1 VRCQLFCSD
10 ALPLRLIFGK
20 KDNNVIWH
28 WYAVDSNRLILSR
41 WRIVSRHKLTNDTT
55 HHRAFL
61 ALLIAISLA
70 FVWLLTPFMA
80 AIFWAIVIA
89 ILFAP
94 LQRRLS
100 LRLPRSPNLASLI
113 MLLVIVLM
121 VLLPMG
127 FLVQSVA
134 AEVIQL
140 YKLVQAGQFGLGNQL
155 EQVFDALP
163 EFLRPW
169 LERAGLADVEAIK
182 SYVSRFAAQAVRVV
196 GNQAINVGQNTF
208 LFVLSLAIMLYLLF
222 FLLRDGAVLSAL
234 VRRGLPLTTNQKEQ
248 FLDKLATVVRATI
261 KGNVAVAAVQGALG
275 GLIFWILD
283 IPSAILWGTLMAIL
297 SLLPAVG
304 ASLVW
309 APVAVYFLA
318 TGVIGDA
325 IILTLFGVLVIGLV
339 DNVLRPILV
348 GKDTRLPD
356 YLVLISTLGGLT
368 LFGLSGFIAGP
379 LIAAL
384 FMVAWDL
391 FMSMRED
398 ASGPS
403 DQVEGVAG
411 ESKPKA

>member
-1 VRCQLFCSD
+1 MT
-10 ALPLRLIFGK
+10 
-20 KDNNVIWH
+20 NN
-28 WYAVDSNRLILSR
+28 
-41 WRIVSRHKLTNDTT
+41 TT

-70 FVWLLTPFMA
+70 FVWLLTPFIA

-113 MLLVIVLM
+113 MLLVIILM

-127 FLVQSVA
+127 FLVRSVA
-134 AEVIQL
+134 SEVIQL
-140 YKLVQAGQFGLGNQL
+140 YQLVQAGQFNIGNQF

-163 EFLRPW
+163 EFSRPW

-222 FLLRDGAVLSAL
+222 FLLRDGASLSSL

-309 APVAVYFLA
+309 APVAIYFLA
-318 TGVIGDA
+318 TGAIGDA

-368 LFGLSGFIAGP
+368 LFGLSGFVAGP

-391 FMSMRED
+391 FIHMREQ
-398 ASGPS
+398 AARSS
-403 DQVEGVAG
+403 DQVDGDIAQT
-411 ESKPKA
+411 KPKD

>member
-1 VRCQLFCSD
+1 MLAVLSA
-10 ALPLRLIFGK
+10 ALRITLISGK
-20 KDNNVIWH
+20 KDNIVIWH
-28 WYAVDSNRLILSR
+28 WYADVYSFLIAFRQFMVL
-41 WRIVSRHKLTNDTT
+41 RHKLTSDTT

-94 LQRRLS
+94 LQRRLLS
-100 LRLPRSPNLASLI
+100 RLPRFPNLASLI
-113 MLLVIVLM
+113 TLLIIVLM

-127 FLVQSVA
+127 FLVQSVV

-140 YKLVQAGQFGLGNQL
+140 YQLVQAGQFGIGNQF
-155 EQVFDALP
+155 EQVFDAVP
-163 EFLRPW
+163 EFARPW

-234 VRRGLPLTTNQKEQ
+234 VRRGLPLTSNQKEQ

-309 APVAVYFLA
+309 APVAIYFMA
-318 TGVIGDA
+318 TGAIGDA

-368 LFGLSGFIAGP
+368 LFGLSGFVAGP

-391 FMSMRED
+391 FMIMREE
-398 ASGPS
+398 ATSNS
-403 DQVEGVAG
+403 DQLEGAEG
-411 ESKPKA
+411 QTKPKD

>member
-1 VRCQLFCSD
+1 
-10 ALPLRLIFGK
+10 
-20 KDNNVIWH
+20 
-28 WYAVDSNRLILSR
+28 
-41 WRIVSRHKLTNDTT
+41 
-55 HHRAFL
+55 
-61 ALLIAISLA
+61 
-70 FVWLLTPFMA
+70 
-80 AIFWAIVIA
+80 
-89 ILFAP
+89 
-94 LQRRLS
+94 
-100 LRLPRSPNLASLI
+100 
-113 MLLVIVLM
+113 
-121 VLLPMG
+121 
-127 FLVQSVA
+127 
-134 AEVIQL
+134 
-140 YKLVQAGQFGLGNQL
+140 
-155 EQVFDALP
+155 
-163 EFLRPW
+163 
-169 LERAGLADVEAIK
+169 
-182 SYVSRFAAQAVRVV
+182 VRVV

-208 LFVLSLAIMLYLLF
+208 LFVLSLSIMLYLLF
-222 FLLRDGAVLSAL
+222 FLLRDGASLSSL

-309 APVAVYFLA
+309 APVAIYFLA
-318 TGVIGDA
+318 TGAVGDA

-368 LFGLSGFIAGP
+368 LFGLSGFVAGP

-391 FMSMRED
+391 FINMREQ
-398 ASGPS
+398 AALSS
-403 DQVEGVAG
+403 DQVDGVAVQT
-411 ESKPKA
+411 KPKE

>member
-1 VRCQLFCSD
+1 M
-10 ALPLRLIFGK
+10 
-20 KDNNVIWH
+20 
-28 WYAVDSNRLILSR
+28 
-41 WRIVSRHKLTNDTT
+41 T

-70 FVWLLTPFMA
+70 FVWLLTPFIA

-94 LQRRLS
+94 LERRLLS
-100 LRLPRSPNLASLI
+100 RLPRFPNLASLI
-113 MLLVIVLM
+113 TLLVIILM

-140 YKLVQAGQFGLGNQL
+140 YQLVQAGQFSIGDQF

-182 SYVSRFAAQAVRVV
+182 SYVSRFATQAVRVV

-208 LFVLSLAIMLYLLF
+208 LFVLSLSIMLYLLF
-222 FLLRDGAVLSAL
+222 FLLRDGASLSSL

-275 GLIFWILD
+275 GFIFWILD

-309 APVAVYFLA
+309 APVAIYFLA
-318 TGVIGDA
+318 TGAIGDA

-368 LFGLSGFIAGP
+368 LFGLSGFVAGP

-391 FMSMRED
+391 FMNMREQPV
-398 ASGPS
+398 GTS
-403 DQVEGVAG
+403 DQVDGAAG
-411 ESKPKA
+411 EATPKD

>member
-1 VRCQLFCSD
+1 VNDLISLQ
-10 ALPLRLIFGK
+10 RLI
-20 KDNNVIWH
+20 V
-28 WYAVDSNRLILSR
+28 L
-41 WRIVSRHKLTNDTT
+41 RHPLTNDMT

-70 FVWLLTPFMA
+70 FVWLLTPFIA

-94 LQRRLS
+94 LERRLLS
-100 LRLPRSPNLASLI
+100 RLPRFPNLASLI
-113 MLLVIVLM
+113 TLLVIILM

-140 YKLVQAGQFGLGNQL
+140 YQLVQAGQFSIGDQF

-182 SYVSRFAAQAVRVV
+182 SYVSRFATQAVRVV

-208 LFVLSLAIMLYLLF
+208 LFVLSLSIMLYLLF
-222 FLLRDGAVLSAL
+222 FLLRDGASLSSL

-275 GLIFWILD
+275 GFIFWILD

-309 APVAVYFLA
+309 APVAIYFLA
-318 TGVIGDA
+318 TGAIGDA

-368 LFGLSGFIAGP
+368 LFGLSGFVAGP

-391 FMSMRED
+391 FMNMREQPV
-398 ASGPS
+398 GTS
-403 DQVEGVAG
+403 DQVDGAAG
-411 ESKPKA
+411 EATPKD